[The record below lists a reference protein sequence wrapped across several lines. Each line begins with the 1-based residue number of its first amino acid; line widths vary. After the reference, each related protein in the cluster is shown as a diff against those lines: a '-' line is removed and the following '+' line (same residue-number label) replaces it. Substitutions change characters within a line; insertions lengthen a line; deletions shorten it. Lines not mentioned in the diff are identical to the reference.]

1 MLYICTKHKI
11 MTTITGTYYNG
22 HLKLERSFKTKKP
35 VKVTV
40 TFEDESNTKLTLSDF
55 SFLESQELLKDY
67 KGSFSD
73 EVIEERR
80 RAI

>member
-1 MLYICTKHKI
+1 MK
-11 MTTITGTYYNG
+11 TIRGTYYNG
-22 HLKLERSFKTKKP
+22 QLKLERPIKTKKP

-40 TFEDESNTKLTLSDF
+40 TFEEESKTHLLLSDF

-80 RAI
+80 KAL

>member
-1 MLYICTKHKI
+1 
-11 MTTITGTYYNG
+11 MTIITGTYFNG
-22 HLKLERSFKTKKP
+22 QLKLERPFKTKKP

-40 TFEDESNTKLTLSDF
+40 TFEEESNTKLTLSDF
-55 SFLESQELLKDY
+55 SFLESQELLKDF

-80 RAI
+80 QSI

>member
-1 MLYICTKHKI
+1 

-22 HLKLERSFKTKKP
+22 QLKLERPFKSKKP

-40 TFEDESNTKLTLSDF
+40 TFEEELKTPLAFSDF
-55 SFLESQELLKDY
+55 SFLESQELLKDV

-80 RAI
+80 NAI

>member
-1 MLYICTKHKI
+1 

-22 HLKLERSFKTKKP
+22 QLKLERPLKTKKP
-35 VKVTV
+35 LRVTV
-40 TFEDESNTKLTLSDF
+40 TFEEESFEEESKTNLTLSDF
-55 SFLESQELLKDY
+55 SFLETQELLKDY

-80 RAI
+80 KAL

>member
-1 MLYICTKHKI
+1 
-11 MTTITGTYYNG
+11 MTIISGTYFNG
-22 HLKLERSFKTKKP
+22 ELKLERPFKTKKP

-40 TFEDESNTKLTLSDF
+40 TFEEESTTKLTISDF

-80 RAI
+80 QAISK

>member
-1 MLYICTKHKI
+1 
-11 MTTITGTYYNG
+11 MTTIRGTYFNG
-22 HLKLERSFKTKKP
+22 QLKLERPLKTKKP

-40 TFEDESNTKLTLSDF
+40 TFDEEPNARLTLSDF
-55 SFLESQELLKDY
+55 SFLETQELLKEY

-80 RAI
+80 KAL

>member
-1 MLYICTKHKI
+1 
-11 MTTITGTYYNG
+11 MTIIKGTYFNG
-22 HLKLERSFKTKKP
+22 QLKLDRPLKTKKP

-40 TFEDESNTKLTLSDF
+40 IFEEESKSHLELSEF

-73 EVIEERR
+73 EVVEERR
-80 RAI
+80 KAL

>member
-1 MLYICTKHKI
+1 
-11 MTTITGTYYNG
+11 MTTITGTYFNG
-22 HLKLERSFKTKKP
+22 QLKLESPLKTKKP

-40 TFEDESNTKLTLSDF
+40 TFEEETKNRLLISDF

-73 EVIEERR
+73 EIIEERR
-80 RAI
+80 SAI